1 MATGTPLASTEATPL
16 TTGGFPLALAAPT
29 IGTVPWA
36 AGAEGGAAPGRES
49 AGEMAVLAGVEVREL
64 RGTLAGVVVLLAMGR
79 AVLAGVEV
87 RAVLAGVEVK
97 AVLGTEEIGTEGSL
111 VESFLERSLFVERS
125 RSLLVGASTSMGLS
139 GWFTLIEESVGGI
152 GGRGLGASPRGVG
165 FSSLAESLLSLFNLV
180 LQQSFLCFFSPA
192 FFFLSLI
199 LDDLLVLEL
208 PLDWDKSVDL
218 DPLDTVG
225 SAETLDLLADLDELF
240 FELVELFLD
249 LLDLAE
255 VLFLFVEVLVLDV
268 LFLLKIFLMVNTIS
282 IRA

>member
-1 MATGTPLASTEATPL
+1 M
-16 TTGGFPLALAAPT
+16 ALAAPT

-180 LQQSFLCFFSPA
+180 LQQSFFCFSPA